1 MFLFILI
8 LYNVT
13 LRLCK
18 SILEFSL
25 NQENQENHD
34 STLIGPR
41 VDLKIQISR
50 RIIKMFY
57 VVYILNLYLQLISY
71 FACKI
76 LCKNVISCV
85 KSCSNLHVTYIR
97 GKKHGLGDSSK
108 RCAQCSSNKRVRHEL
123 FFRYHL
129 RADICSR
136 NEKYTLTSDLPT
148 PTSLRILIFH
158 STPSTLP

>member
-1 MFLFILI
+1 M
-8 LYNVT
+8 
-13 LRLCK
+13 
-18 SILEFSL
+18 
-25 NQENQENHD
+25 
-34 STLIGPR
+34 
-41 VDLKIQISR
+41 
-50 RIIKMFY
+50 
-57 VVYILNLYLQLISY
+57 YIYLQLISY

-123 FFRYHL
+123 FFRYHV

-158 STPSTLP
+158 STPSTLPYRTAEFPNYFVRLETPLPPLERIFNGARRFPAREISGWRGEEELAYSTLVGHGPFVARVW

>member
-1 MFLFILI
+1 M
-8 LYNVT
+8 T

-18 SILEFSL
+18 SILEFNL

-41 VDLKIQISR
+41 VDLKIQISW